1 MARTAIAVIG
11 AICLSTIAMTPA
23 IGAKCTSIQAKCA
36 VEAGGK
42 CDPKTGHWCY
52 GIYKGE
58 NCGGYGTAFR
68 ACLVRNGAAP
78 NKRLAVISSGVN
90 KCTSIQ
96 AKCAVELGGQCNPKT
111 GAWCLGAPRGRICG
125 GPQGDMSHMA
135 FDACLSRKLG
145 ERK

>member
-1 MARTAIAVIG
+1 MARTAIAVMG
-11 AICLSTIAMTPA
+11 AICLSMIAMTPA
-23 IGAKCTSIQAKCA
+23 IGAKCASIQAKRA

-68 ACLVRNGAAP
+68 ACLVRNGTAP
-78 NKRLAVISSGVN
+78 NKRLVVISSGVN

-96 AKCAVELGGQCNPKT
+96 AKCAVEVGGLCNS
-111 GAWCLGAPRGRICG
+111 C
-125 GPQGDMSHMA
+125 
-135 FDACLSRKLG
+135 KLG